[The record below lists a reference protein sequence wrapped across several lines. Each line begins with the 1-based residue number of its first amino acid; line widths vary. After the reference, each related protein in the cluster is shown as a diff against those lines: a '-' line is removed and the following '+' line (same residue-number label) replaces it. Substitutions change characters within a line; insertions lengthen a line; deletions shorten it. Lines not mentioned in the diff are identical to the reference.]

1 MKLSIYRQILKDKI
15 DKIGTNYER
24 LKEILDNF
32 DKVLNSCEAKC
43 TDIAK
48 ASGKDYKQARV
59 AIVGSLFS
67 FGVYYT
73 LLKIKD
79 FNRLP
84 SDLQLSLSK
93 NHPLIKEHAIIK
105 IGNETLKPDMD
116 LLIFSEKPYTPI
128 IIFSLKTSLRER
140 AGQSHRWKL
149 VLDIAQY
156 CDILKKKY
164 NINYKAERE
173 IKFGFITTNFYKELF
188 EPQYRA
194 TITFF
199 DYVYIARKV
208 ENLKP
213 PIKRLS
219 EIINDLNNTF

>member
-1 MKLSIYRQILKDKI
+1 MKLSLYRKILKEKI
-15 DKIGTNYER
+15 DKAGRSYQN

-32 DKVLNSCEAKC
+32 DQILKSCEEEC
-43 TDIAK
+43 TKIAK
-48 ASGKDYKQARV
+48 LGGKDYKQARV

-67 FGVYYT
+67 FGIYYT
-73 LLKIKD
+73 LLKIKE
-79 FNRLP
+79 FGKLS
-84 SDLQLSLSK
+84 SDLQFSLSK
-93 NHPLIKEHAIIK
+93 NHPLIKEYAVIK

-116 LLIFSEKPYTPI
+116 LLAFSEKPDKPI

-140 AGQSHRWKL
+140 AGQSQRWKL

-156 CDILKKKY
+156 CDELRKRYNIDYKLKK
-164 NINYKAERE
+164 E

-188 EPQYRA
+188 QPQYRA

-208 ENLKP
+208 KETKP
-213 PIKRLS
+213 PIKKLS
-219 EIINDLNNTF
+219 EIIDDLNKIF